1 MPGSILLSFEK
12 HLAAVEFKPM
22 NGDRD
27 GESCMTMMEAVTEG
41 RRTSS
46 HIPTREEGILAS

>member
-27 GESCMTMMEAVTEG
+27 GESCMTMMEVVTEG